1 MVNKSIALETRR
13 IGLREIQDGDLISIF
28 QWRNTEKF
36 RVFFYGYEKEVK
48 YDEFCDEF
56 IQDTNARKFQFLIV
70 KKDTGEPVG
79 LTFVHTYS
87 EEYKSCFLN
96 IFISEP
102 FERKGYGTDVFVQFV
117 LFLFNQMGLKKVF
130 VQASDHNVHS
140 IACIRKIGMREL
152 AGNVEKKIYAGKE
165 HDILCFAAD
174 QNLVPRL
181 AMINKYIS

>member
-1 MVNKSIALETRR
+1 
-13 IGLREIQDGDLISIF
+13 
-28 QWRNTEKF
+28 
-36 RVFFYGYEKEVK
+36 
-48 YDEFCDEF
+48 
-56 IQDTNARKFQFLIV
+56 
-70 KKDTGEPVG
+70 VG

-152 AGNVEKKIYAGKE
+152 AGNVEKKIYNGKE